1 VQQRTVKKGKL
12 VQDKLSS
19 LPGQRSTYGL
29 HTTYP
34 RTKTPDPGLV
44 EMCAIHRDR
53 FNITN

>member
-1 VQQRTVKKGKL
+1 
-12 VQDKLSS
+12 VQDKLSR

-34 RTKTPDPGLV
+34 RTKTPDTGLV

-53 FNITN
+53 FNIN